1 MIFVAPRA
9 TEEFLPSHF
18 YAFYSRLFSIGEFE
32 GKKISIVSSSRGS
45 NSVDKC
51 NYKYI
56 LTSRYTKDN
65 FSGPKNLDSFK
76 SDQKKI
82 FELCNSNSEIHFYDG
97 NFREFLLLFRC
108 HLEESTFFSSFNFQN
123 ANEWLSLLK
132 SEKIIARIMRYLMKK
147 SIQNFSNTKFYAE
160 SSNLSDVVNNVLE
173 IQSTAFPVVTNLPRV
188 TVEKVN
194 RFDVLFMPQSQDEFT
209 KCFEMARK
217 LKTDFNF
224 SFLKIAIRVS
234 SQLDVSTSNNSEQ
247 IVVIDAELN
256 LDDYIELLT
265 GTKVVVLPYFQ
276 NFYRWGSSGK
286 YLDSI
291 YLKCVTIVP
300 DSSRMSKDGNIYGYT
315 FPYRCFVFEE
325 VSELIRQA
333 LDYSPTGD
341 EEEVLD
347 SEKMLKILS
356 SESTTSP
363 RKLVQIS
370 NFRLKALFWLLSFT
384 YVFYLSENQSKKAIM
399 LSFIYNRARQIYRST
414 KSLGKILHVYKRN

>member
-18 YAFYSRLFSIGEFE
+18 YGFYSRIFSIGEFE
-32 GKKISIVSSSRGS
+32 GKKISIVCSRRSS
-45 NSVDKC
+45 NSLDNC

-97 NFREFLLLFRC
+97 NFREFLLLFRF
-108 HLEESTFFSSFNFQN
+108 HLEESTFISSFNFQN
-123 ANEWLSLLK
+123 ANEWLSLFQSKKLT
-132 SEKIIARIMRYLMKK
+132 ARIIRYLMKR
-147 SIQNFSNTKFYAE
+147 SIQSFSNTKFYAE
-160 SSNLSDVVNNVLE
+160 SSSLSTVINNVLE
-173 IQSTAFPVVTNLPRV
+173 IQSSAFPVVTNLPRI

-209 KCFEMARK
+209 KCLEIARK
-217 LKTDFNF
+217 LKADSNS

-247 IVVIDAELN
+247 IVIIDAELN
-256 LDDYIELLT
+256 LGDYVELLA
-265 GTKVVVLPYFQ
+265 GTKVVVFPYFQ

-300 DSSRMSKDGNIYGYT
+300 DNSRMSKDGNIYGYT
-315 FPYRCFVFEE
+315 FPYRRFVFEE

-347 SEKMLKILS
+347 SEKMIKILS
-356 SESTTSP
+356 SASTASP
-363 RKLVQIS
+363 RKLVQVS
-370 NFRLKALFWLLSFT
+370 NFRLKTLFWLLSFT
-384 YVFYLSENQSKKAIM
+384 YVFYLSENQSKKGIV
-399 LSFIYNRARQIYRST
+399 LSFLYNRARQIYRST
-414 KSLGKILHVYKRN
+414 KNLGKILQVYKSS